1 MSKKIRITE
10 LTKLIN
16 RVISEREL
24 VGGKYYREDTCRCY
38 WSDGSSNSVM
48 CEGEGSGCGSLT
60 EGVKCEEC
68 CNANGMT
75 AQDPSKKHMRE
86 YDEMYEGKKAKPD
99 YLDFDGDGDK
109 KESMKKALKDKK
121 SKKGIT
127 KEDVRRL
134 QNRVLSED
142 FEISGDEPATKTD
155 LNNAVKH
162 IISKLTNEIGRGSY
176 GDYIK

>member
-1 MSKKIRITE
+1 MSKKIRISETE

-60 EGVKCEEC
+60 EGVKCEAC
-68 CNANGMT
+68 CNEHGMT
-75 AQDPSKKHMRE
+75 AQDPSRQYMRE
-86 YDEMYEGKKAKPD
+86 YDEMYEGKKKD
-99 YLDFDGDGDK
+99 HDGDGDIDTDDW
-109 KESMKKALKDKK
+109 KAARDKAIK

-162 IISKLTNEIGRGSY
+162 IISKLTNEIGIGSY